1 MRISDWSSDVCS
13 SDLAVLGTV
22 QPCRQLIEACAA
34 FEQATTRMLGFEA
47 ACLIVATLCGRLQ
60 ATFDRRADALF
71 VLVQRT
77 EPVADRSEEQ
87 TSELQSLMRTSYAV
101 FCMKKT
107 QLYTTPERDIT
118 CTCINITLKTSAC
131 AKMNKTT

>member
-1 MRISDWSSDVCS
+1 MAREH
-13 SDLAVLGTV
+13 AVLGTV

-77 EPVADRSEEQ
+77 EPRSEEH
-87 TSELQSLMRTSYAV
+87 TSELQSLMGNSYDV
-101 FCMKKT
+101 HRLKNKKR
-107 QLYTTPERDIT
+107 LRGDIS
-118 CTCINITLKTSAC
+118 IS
-131 AKMNKTT
+131 